1 MAPVRILLRVLMVL
15 FAISWWVL
23 PAMGV
28 IDLTVTWDED
38 WPVVLEAGW
47 GVLFTVGTG
56 AALFGVALRPRL
68 ARAAMVQMSMI
79 TAALAIGAIVGHEPQ
94 MWWIFSMFAIQLPL
108 LWLLVGPPDPDP
120 GPAVSEQRSQALLVL
135 AVVGAG
141 PGLGYAWWCLG
152 QNRLSLPHG
161 DITNGV
167 DHFAAQ
173 GALALALV
181 ALPLIAALWA
191 EGRRLLGTST
201 ALMAGYLGLVSF
213 AWPGAIGGFDQLWS
227 AATMAWAAGI
237 LVAAWWPARRAT
249 PDVRPERLDLVA

>member
-1 MAPVRILLRVLMVL
+1 MAPVRIMLRVLMAL

-56 AALFGVALRPRL
+56 AALLGVALRPRL
-68 ARAAMVQMSMI
+68 ARAALAQLSMI
-79 TAALAIGAIVGHEPQ
+79 TAALALGAITGHEPQ
-94 MWWIFSMFAIQLPL
+94 MWWIFAMLAIQLPL
-108 LWLLVGPPDPDP
+108 LNLLAGPPVH
-120 GPAVSEQRSQALLVL
+120 GPRSPALLLL
-135 AVVGAG
+135 ATAGAG
-141 PGLGYAWWCLG
+141 PGLGYAWWCLE

-161 DITNGV
+161 DITNDV
-167 DHFAAQ
+167 DHFAVQ
-173 GALALALV
+173 GALGLTLV
-181 ALPLIAALWA
+181 ALPLVAGLWA

-213 AWPGAIGGFDQLWS
+213 AWPGAVGGFDPPWS
-227 AATMAWAAGI
+227 IATMAWAAGI
-237 LVAAWWPARRAT
+237 LVAAWWPSAGASTGDGVRR
-249 PDVRPERLDLVA
+249 DHLDLVS